1 MVKSIDCAKII
12 KLSFPKAF
20 QLFCGRAVSLGCFLL
35 PAAMEPTVKHAWL
48 PRKKVPMALPFWVP
62 EMALTRQAA
71 SGWKR
76 LLPNPLSMGK
86 TRMNQSFW
94 VKVMAE
100 RLNPQRKTP
109 KGDQI
114 GKGYTDRII
123 ADERLRY
130 RDKDNIGQNDDR

>member
-1 MVKSIDCAKII
+1 
-12 KLSFPKAF
+12 
-20 QLFCGRAVSLGCFLL
+20 
-35 PAAMEPTVKHAWL
+35 
-48 PRKKVPMALPFWVP
+48 MAS
-62 EMALTRQAA
+62 TRQAA

-130 RDKDNIGQNDDR
+130 RDKDNIGKNDDR